1 MVVAAEIVVVNQS
14 LCLQTLGLHSAVGL
28 PLAWEE
34 TNFLQL
40 SSVAEEA
47 GGTAAAVVAP
57 RRFLP
62 VEGVPC
68 GVDLQA
74 PLARVRLGM
83 LDRSGTGGF
92 RCPLESLAVAAVADG
107 AAAAGGA
114 AAVDAAAV
122 GGVGGGVAADVAA
135 VGDAQGPQEEKCFQ
149 IGHVGAAAAAVDAA
163 AVGAEAD
170 VVAAAAVTATCV
182 AQNLEVPWL

>member
-1 MVVAAEIVVVNQS
+1 M
-14 LCLQTLGLHSAVGL
+14 
-28 PLAWEE
+28 
-34 TNFLQL
+34 
-40 SSVAEEA
+40 EA

-57 RRFLP
+57 GRFLP
-62 VEGVPC
+62 AEGVPC
-68 GVDLQA
+68 GVDLQP

-83 LDRSGTGGF
+83 LDRSGTGGL

-107 AAAAGGA
+107 AAVAGGA

-149 IGHVGAAAAAVDAA
+149 IGHVGAAAAVDAT
-163 AVGAEAD
+163 AVGAAAD
-170 VVAAAAVTATCV
+170 VVAAAAVRATCV